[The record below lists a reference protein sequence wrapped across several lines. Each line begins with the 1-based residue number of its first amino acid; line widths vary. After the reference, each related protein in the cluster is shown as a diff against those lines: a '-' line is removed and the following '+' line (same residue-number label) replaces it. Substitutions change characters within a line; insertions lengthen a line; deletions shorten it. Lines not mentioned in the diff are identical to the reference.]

1 MTQVN
6 VFHVSAIMQYRIH
19 TESNHTLSDY
29 VARVLQCLLIKKLW
43 SDMCWERENCAVSHE
58 VYGRTAGEGFR
69 SFSKSNYAQTCAENP
84 FIILKNNKCL

>member
-29 VARVLQCLLIKKLW
+29 VARVLQCLLIKKL
-43 SDMCWERENCAVSHE
+43 
-58 VYGRTAGEGFR
+58 
-69 SFSKSNYAQTCAENP
+69 
-84 FIILKNNKCL
+84 